1 MSGNKVSRKKSCN
14 HCKSRAA
21 AAPADTSQ
29 IHYEKFWLFRHC
41 SSVQQRDRQA
51 QKAGQL
57 FSGLLAMN
65 VVFLGCAFISSMI
78 FNHVAI
84 TLAEVWILLSI
95 LKVLCLCWII
105 YYLLG
110 ISQQPHA
117 VLHRDSHAGPIW
129 IRGSVLLFCTFS
141 VLLNVCHI
149 GYSTILIQCK
159 SKVEIV
165 FPSIGILF
173 ICTQAFFLWH
183 HSKDCIQVQ
192 HNFTRCG
199 LMLTIATNLLLWL
212 LAVTNDTIHME
223 IDSQLREVDERFA
236 GKAPFSHP
244 CNETTSCTCPNTTI
258 CKVFQKG
265 YILLYPFNTE
275 YCLVCCSVLYVMW
288 KNVGRRISHHHVPH
302 TKPKFKLQ
310 GVVFGPLLGAITVII
325 GICVFMMYQ
334 IQATGSFPSHQ
345 VFVMYYSYYI
355 VLLPL
360 MSVAAVIGTII
371 HALEKK
377 ELDTLKNPTR
387 SLDVILLMG
396 AALGQIG
403 MSYFSIV
410 ALVATDPMELLN
422 SLILSYSVLI
432 IFQNITQNVFIIDG
446 LHRQRFLAA
455 TEAGHTGHTGQ
466 QAVTSELP
474 SEEETMTSNKQEDT
488 QMSPGKEEEM
498 KEENPEAYD
507 QRRVSMLE
515 LGQEIRKVSL
525 SYIHSYSNLSWKR
538 RALREISFFLVL
550 CNIILWVMPTFGAH
564 PAFENGL
571 EKSFYGYST
580 WFVIVNFGLPLG
592 VFYRM
597 HSVGGLLEVYVTA

>member
-1 MSGNKVSRKKSCN
+1 MADKKVSRPCPHCRSKSA
-14 HCKSRAA
+14 S
-21 AAPADTSQ
+21 APADTSKV
-29 IHYEKFWLFRHC
+29 HYEKFWLYRHC
-41 SSVQQRDRQA
+41 SSLQQRDRQA

-65 VVFLGCAFISSMI
+65 VVFLGSAFISSMI
-78 FNHVAI
+78 FNKVAI
-84 TLAEVWILLSI
+84 TLADVWILLSI
-95 LKVLCLCWII
+95 LKVLCLFWII

-110 ISQQPHA
+110 TSRQPHA
-117 VLHRDSHAGPIW
+117 VLYRDSHAGAIW
-129 IRGSVLLFCTFS
+129 IRGSVLLFGSCS
-141 VLLNVCHI
+141 ILLNVFQI
-149 GYSTILIQCK
+149 GYSTILIHCK
-159 SKVEIV
+159 SRVEIL

-173 ICTQAFFLWH
+173 ICTQAYFLWN

-212 LAVTNDTIHME
+212 LAVTNDTLHVE
-223 IDSQLREVDERFA
+223 IESQLREVERRFA
-236 GKAPFSHP
+236 GS
-244 CNETTSCTCPNTTI
+244 NETTLCICPNTTI

-288 KNVGRRISHHHVPH
+288 KNVGRRISPHHIPH

-310 GVVFGPLLGAITVII
+310 GVVFGPLLGTSAVII
-325 GICVFMMYQ
+325 GACVFMMYQ
-334 IQATGSFPSHQ
+334 IQVTSLVPSSQ
-345 VFVMYYSYYI
+345 VFVIYYSYYI

-360 MSVAAVIGTII
+360 MSVGAVIGTII

-387 SLDVILLMG
+387 SLDVVLLMG

-410 ALVATDPMELLN
+410 ALVATDPRDLLN
-422 SLILSYSVLI
+422 SLALSYSVLL
-432 IFQNITQNVFIIDG
+432 IFQNISQNVFVIDG
-446 LHRQRFLAA
+446 LHRRR
-455 TEAGHTGHTGQ
+455 T
-466 QAVTSELP
+466 P
-474 SEEETMTSNKQEDT
+474 
-488 QMSPGKEEEM
+488 PGKEEDT
-498 KEENPEAYD
+498 KEEQNREGYS
-507 QRRVSMLE
+507 QRRVSVLE

-525 SYIHSYSNLSWKR
+525 SYIHTYSHLSWR
-538 RALREISFFLVL
+538 RRVLREISFFLVL

-564 PAFENGL
+564 PLFENGM
-571 EKSFYGYST
+571 ERSFYGYST

>member
-1 MSGNKVSRKKSCN
+1 CLGTSGPKGSKYWWGRTETSNTHFNAGVSGHKST
-14 HCKSRAA
+14 ST
-21 AAPADTSQ
+21 PPDTST
-29 IHYEKFWLFRHC
+29 IHYENFWLYRHC
-41 SSVQQRDRQA
+41 SSVQQSDRQA

-65 VVFLGCAFISSMI
+65 VVFLGSAFISSMI

-84 TLAEVWILLSI
+84 TLADVWILLSI

-110 ISQQPHA
+110 TSRQPHA

-129 IRGSVLLFCTFS
+129 IRGSVLLFGSFS
-141 VLLNVCHI
+141 ILLNVFQI
-149 GYSTILIQCK
+149 GYSAILIQCK
-159 SKVEIV
+159 SRVEIV
-165 FPSIGILF
+165 FPSIEILF

-223 IDSQLREVDERFA
+223 IESQLREVEQRFA
-236 GKAPFSHP
+236 G
-244 CNETTSCTCPNTTI
+244 NETASCTCPNTTM
-258 CKVFQKG
+258 CKIFQKG

-302 TKPKFKLQ
+302 IKPKFKLQ
-310 GVVFGPLLGAITVII
+310 GVVFGPLLGAAAVII
-325 GICVFMMYQ
+325 GICIFMMYQ
-334 IQATGSFPSHQ
+334 IQATGSAPNRQ

-360 MSVAAVIGTII
+360 MSVGAVIGTII
-371 HALEKK
+371 HALEKR

-403 MSYFSIV
+403 MCYFSIV
-410 ALVATDPMELLN
+410 ALVATDPRDLLN
-422 SLILSYSVLI
+422 SLILSYSVLL

-446 LHRQRFLAA
+446 LHRQPFVAA
-455 TEAGHTGHTGQ
+455 NHEAH
-466 QAVTSELP
+466 S
-474 SEEETMTSNKQEDT
+474 
-488 QMSPGKEEEM
+488 
-498 KEENPEAYD
+498 

-515 LGQEIRKVSL
+515 LGQEIRKASL
-525 SYIHSYSNLSWKR
+525 SYIHSYSHLSWKR
-538 RALREISFFLVL
+538 KALREISFFLVL
-550 CNIILWVMPTFGAH
+550 CNIILWIMPTFGAH

-597 HSVGGLLEVYVTA
+597 HSVGGLLEVYITA

>member
-1 MSGNKVSRKKSCN
+1 MSDKKVSRPCH
-14 HCKSRAA
+14 HCKSRSVS
-21 AAPADTSQ
+21 APADSSK
-29 IHYEKFWLFRHC
+29 IHYEKFWLYRHC

-65 VVFLGCAFISSMI
+65 VVFLGCAFISSKI
-78 FNHVAI
+78 FNNVAI
-84 TLAEVWILLSI
+84 TLADVWILLSI
-95 LKVLCLCWII
+95 LKVLCLFWVI
-105 YYLLG
+105 YYVLG
-110 ISQQPHA
+110 TSRQPHA
-117 VLHRDSHAGPIW
+117 VLYRDSHAGAIW
-129 IRGSVLLFCTFS
+129 IRGSVLLFGSCS
-141 VLLNVCHI
+141 ILLNVFQI
-149 GYSTILIQCK
+149 GYSTILIHCK

-173 ICTQAFFLWH
+173 IFTQTYFLWH
-183 HSKDCIQVQ
+183 HCKDCIQVQ

-212 LAVTNDTIHME
+212 LAVTNDTLHVQIE
-223 IDSQLREVDERFA
+223 SQLREVESRFA
-236 GKAPFSHP
+236 GKAPSP
-244 CNETTSCTCPNTTI
+244 CNETALCTCSDTAI

-310 GVVFGPLLGAITVII
+310 GVVVGPLLGTSAVII
-325 GICVFMMYQ
+325 GACIFMMYH
-334 IQATGSFPSHQ
+334 IQATDLAPSRQ

-360 MSVAAVIGTII
+360 MSVGAMIGTII

-387 SLDVILLMG
+387 SLDVVLLMG

-403 MSYFSIV
+403 MCYFSIV
-410 ALVATDPMELLN
+410 ALVATDPRDLLN
-422 SLILSYSVLI
+422 SLILSYSVLV
-432 IFQNITQNVFIIDG
+432 IFQNITQNIFIIDG
-446 LHRQRFLAA
+446 LHRQHF
-455 TEAGHTGHTGQ
+455 TP
-466 QAVTSELP
+466 P
-474 SEEETMTSNKQEDT
+474 SKEEDT
-488 QMSPGKEEEM
+488 KEEQGR
-498 KEENPEAYD
+498 EAYS
-507 QRRVSMLE
+507 QRRVSVLE
-515 LGQEIRKVSL
+515 LGQEIRKASL
-525 SYIHSYSNLSWKR
+525 SYIHTYSHLSWKR

-550 CNIILWVMPTFGAH
+550 CNIIMWIMPTFGAH
-564 PAFENGL
+564 PVFENGM
-571 EKSFYGYST
+571 ERSFYGYST

>member
-1 MSGNKVSRKKSCN
+1 MAGKKASRPCH
-14 HCKSRAA
+14 HCKSRSAS
-21 AAPADTSQ
+21 APADTSK
-29 IHYEKFWLFRHC
+29 IHYEKFWLYRHC

-51 QKAGQL
+51 QRAGQL

-65 VVFLGCAFISSMI
+65 VVFLGSAFISSMI
-78 FNHVAI
+78 FNNVAI
-84 TLAEVWILLSI
+84 TLADVWILLSI
-95 LKVLCLCWII
+95 LKVLCLCWIL

-110 ISQQPHA
+110 TSRQPHA
-117 VLHRDSHAGPIW
+117 VLYRDSHAGAIW
-129 IRGSVLLFCTFS
+129 IRGSVLLFASCS
-141 VLLNVCHI
+141 VLLNVFHI
-149 GYSTILIQCK
+149 GYSTILIHCK
-159 SKVEIV
+159 SRVEIL

-173 ICTQAFFLWH
+173 ICTQAYFLWH

-212 LAVTNDTIHME
+212 LAVTNDTLHIE
-223 IDSQLREVDERFA
+223 IESQLREVDRRFG
-236 GKAPFSHP
+236 GKAKTLLYIPIW
-244 CNETTSCTCPNTTI
+244 TTLCTCPDMAI

-310 GVVFGPLLGAITVII
+310 GVVFGPLLGTAAVII

-334 IQATGSFPSHQ
+334 IQVTGLVPNRQ

-360 MSVAAVIGTII
+360 MSVGAVVGTVI

-410 ALVATDPMELLN
+410 ALVASDPRDLLN
-422 SLILSYSVLI
+422 SLILSYSVLL

-446 LHRQRFLAA
+446 LHRQRF
-455 TEAGHTGHTGQ
+455 T
-466 QAVTSELP
+466 P
-474 SEEETMTSNKQEDT
+474 
-488 QMSPGKEEEM
+488 PGKEEDIRDKQSCEG
-498 KEENPEAYD
+498 YD
-507 QRRVSMLE
+507 QRRMSVLE
-515 LGQEIRKVSL
+515 LGQEIRKASL
-525 SYIHSYSNLSWKR
+525 SYIHSYSHLSWKR
-538 RALREISFFLVL
+538 RVLREISFFLVL

-571 EKSFYGYST
+571 ERSFYGYST

>member
-1 MSGNKVSRKKSCN
+1 MLGNNASRQKSCH
-14 HCKSRAA
+14 HCKSRSGAA
-21 AAPADTSQ
+21 RPDTTT
-29 IHYEKFWLFRHC
+29 IHYEKFWLYRHC

-65 VVFLGCAFISSMI
+65 VVFLGSAFISSMI

-110 ISQQPHA
+110 TSRQPHA
-117 VLHRDSHAGPIW
+117 VVHRDSHAGSIW
-129 IRGSVLLFCTFS
+129 IRGSVLLFSSFS
-141 VLLNVCHI
+141 ILLNVFQI

-159 SKVEIV
+159 STVEIL

-183 HSKDCIQVQ
+183 HCKDCIQVQ

-212 LAVTNDTIHME
+212 LAVTNDTLHME
-223 IDSQLREVDERFA
+223 IESQLREVERRFA

-258 CKVFQKG
+258 CKIFQKG

-275 YCLVCCSVLYVMW
+275 YCLICCSVMYVMW
-288 KNVGRRISHHHVPH
+288 KNVGRRISHHNVPH
-302 TKPKFKLQ
+302 AKPKFKFQ
-310 GVVFGPLLGAITVII
+310 DVVFGPLLGAIAVVV

-334 IQATGSFPSHQ
+334 IQATGSVPSRQ
-345 VFVMYYSYYI
+345 VFIMYYSYYI

-360 MSVAAVIGTII
+360 MSVSAVVGTII
-371 HALEKK
+371 HALEKR

-410 ALVATDPMELLN
+410 ALVATDPRDLLN
-422 SLILSYSVLI
+422 SLILSYSVLL
-432 IFQNITQNVFIIDG
+432 IFQNITQNIFIIDG
-446 LHRQRFLAA
+446 LHRQHF
-455 TEAGHTGHTGQ
+455 
-466 QAVTSELP
+466 V
-474 SEEETMTSNKQEDT
+474 
-488 QMSPGKEEEM
+488 SPDKEEER
-498 KEENPEAYD
+498 KEEQNHEAYE

-515 LGQEIRKVSL
+515 LGQGIRRVSL
-525 SYIHSYSNLSWKR
+525 SYIHSYSKLSWKR

-550 CNIILWVMPTFGAH
+550 CNVILWVMPTFGAH
-564 PAFENGL
+564 PVFENGL

>member
-1 MSGNKVSRKKSCN
+1 MSDKKSSRPCH
-14 HCKSRAA
+14 HCKSKSAS
-21 AAPADTSQ
+21 APADTSK
-29 IHYEKFWLFRHC
+29 IHYEKFWLYRHC

-65 VVFLGCAFISSMI
+65 VVFLGSAFISSMI
-78 FNHVAI
+78 FNKVAI
-84 TLAEVWILLSI
+84 TLADVWILLSI
-95 LKVLCLCWII
+95 LKVLCLFWII

-110 ISQQPHA
+110 TSRQPHA
-117 VLHRDSHAGPIW
+117 VLYRDSHAGAIW
-129 IRGSVLLFCTFS
+129 IRGSVLLFGSCS
-141 VLLNVCHI
+141 ILLNVFQI
-149 GYSTILIQCK
+149 GYSTILIHCK
-159 SKVEIV
+159 SRVEIV

-173 ICTQAFFLWH
+173 ICTQAYFLWH

-212 LAVTNDTIHME
+212 LAVTNDTLHIE
-223 IDSQLREVDERFA
+223 IESQLREVERRFA
-236 GKAPFSHP
+236 G
-244 CNETTSCTCPNTTI
+244 NDTTLCTCPNMTI

-288 KNVGRRISHHHVPH
+288 KNVGRRISHHHIPH

-310 GVVFGPLLGAITVII
+310 GVVFGPLLGTSAVII
-325 GICVFMMYQ
+325 GACVFMMYQ
-334 IQATGSFPSHQ
+334 IQATSLVPSRQ
-345 VFVMYYSYYI
+345 VFVIYYSYYI

-360 MSVAAVIGTII
+360 MSVGAVIGTIV

-387 SLDVILLMG
+387 SLDVVLLMG

-410 ALVATDPMELLN
+410 ALVATDPRDLLN
-422 SLILSYSVLI
+422 SLALSYSVLI
-432 IFQNITQNVFIIDG
+432 IFQNITQNIFVIDG
-446 LHRQRFLAA
+446 LHRRRIVAE
-455 TEAGHTGHTGQ
+455 TEAKHAGDAGQHT
-466 QAVTSELP
+466 ELP
-474 SEEETMTSNKQEDT
+474 GEEETTLSSKQEHSQT
-488 QMSPGKEEEM
+488 PPGKEEDT
-498 KEENPEAYD
+498 KEEQNGEVYS
-507 QRRVSMLE
+507 QRRVSVLE
-515 LGQEIRKVSL
+515 LGQEIRKASL
-525 SYIHSYSNLSWKR
+525 SYIHTYSNLSWKR
-538 RALREISFFLVL
+538 RVLREISFFLVL

-564 PAFENGL
+564 PIFENGM
-571 EKSFYGYST
+571 ERSFYGYST

>member
-1 MSGNKVSRKKSCN
+1 CH
-14 HCKSRAA
+14 HCKSRLAS
-21 AAPADTSQ
+21 APTDTSK
-29 IHYEKFWLFRHC
+29 IHYEKFWLYRHC

-65 VVFLGCAFISSMI
+65 VVFLGSAFISSMI
-78 FNHVAI
+78 FNSVAI
-84 TLAEVWILLSI
+84 TLGDVWILLSI
-95 LKVLCLCWII
+95 LKVLCLCWIV

-110 ISQQPHA
+110 TSRQPHA
-117 VLHRDSHAGPIW
+117 VLYRDSHAGAIW
-129 IRGSVLLFCTFS
+129 IRGSVLLFGSCS
-141 VLLNVCHI
+141 ILLNVFHI
-149 GYSTILIQCK
+149 GYSTILMHCK
-159 SKVEIV
+159 SRVEIV
-165 FPSIGILF
+165 FPSLGILF
-173 ICTQAFFLWH
+173 ICTQAYFLWH

-199 LMLTIATNLLLWL
+199 LMLAIATNLLLWL
-212 LAVTNDTIHME
+212 LAVTNDTLHME
-223 IDSQLREVDERFA
+223 IQSQLREVEQRFA

-244 CNETTSCTCPNTTI
+244 RNETVLCMCPDTAI

-275 YCLVCCSVLYVMW
+275 YCLICCSMLYVMW
-288 KNVGRRISHHHVPH
+288 KNVGRRINHDHVPH
-302 TKPKFKLQ
+302 AKPKFKFQ
-310 GVVFGPLLGAITVII
+310 GVVFGPLLGATVVIV
-325 GICVFMMYQ
+325 GICIFMMYQ
-334 IQATGSFPSHQ
+334 IQSTALTPSRQ
-345 VFVMYYSYYI
+345 VFVMYYSYYV

-360 MSVAAVIGTII
+360 MSVGAVIGTII

-410 ALVATDPMELLN
+410 ALVASDPRDLLN
-422 SLILSYSVLI
+422 SLILSYSVLL

-446 LHRQRFLAA
+446 LHRQRF
-455 TEAGHTGHTGQ
+455 T
-466 QAVTSELP
+466 P
-474 SEEETMTSNKQEDT
+474 
-488 QMSPGKEEEM
+488 PGKEEDI
-498 KEENPEAYD
+498 KDQNHEAYD

-515 LGQEIRKVSL
+515 LGQEIRKASL
-525 SYIHSYSNLSWKR
+525 SYIHSYSHLSWKR

-550 CNIILWVMPTFGAH
+550 CNIMLWVMHTFGAH
-564 PAFENGL
+564 PVFENGL
-571 EKSFYGYST
+571 ERSFYGYST

>member
-1 MSGNKVSRKKSCN
+1 MSDKKVSRPCH
-14 HCKSRAA
+14 HCRSRSAS
-21 AAPADTSQ
+21 APTEASK
-29 IHYEKFWLFRHC
+29 IHYEKFWLYRHC

-57 FSGLLAMN
+57 FSGLLAVN
-65 VVFLGCAFISSMI
+65 VVFLGSAFISSMI
-78 FNHVAI
+78 FNKVAI
-84 TLAEVWILLSI
+84 TLADVWILLSI
-95 LKVLCLCWII
+95 LKVLCLFWII

-117 VLHRDSHAGPIW
+117 VLYRDSHAGAIW
-129 IRGSVLLFCTFS
+129 IRGSVLLFGSCS
-141 VLLNVCHI
+141 ILLNVFQI
-149 GYSTILIQCK
+149 GYSIILIHCK
-159 SKVEIV
+159 SRVEIV

-173 ICTQAFFLWH
+173 ICTQAYFLWH

-192 HNFTRCG
+192 HNLTRCG

-212 LAVTNDTIHME
+212 LAVTNDTLHME
-223 IDSQLREVDERFA
+223 IESQLREVEQRFA
-236 GKAPFSHP
+236 G
-244 CNETTSCTCPNTTI
+244 NETTLCTCPNMTI

-288 KNVGRRISHHHVPH
+288 KNVGRRISHHHMPH

-310 GVVFGPLLGAITVII
+310 GVVFGPLLGTSAVII
-325 GICVFMMYQ
+325 GACVFMMYQ
-334 IQATGSFPSHQ
+334 IQATSLVPSRQ
-345 VFVMYYSYYI
+345 VFVIYYSYYI

-360 MSVAAVIGTII
+360 MSVGAVIGTII

-387 SLDVILLMG
+387 SLDVVLLMG

-410 ALVATDPMELLN
+410 ALVATDPRDLLN
-422 SLILSYSVLI
+422 SLALSYSVLI
-432 IFQNITQNVFIIDG
+432 IFQNITQNVFVIDG
-446 LHRQRFLAA
+446 LHRQRVVAA
-455 TEAGHTGHTGQ
+455 TEAKPAGHSGQ
-466 QAVTSELP
+466 HVVPAELP
-474 SEEETMTSNKQEDT
+474 GEEETTMSSKQEHSQT
-488 QMSPGKEEEM
+488 PPGKEEDT
-498 KEENPEAYD
+498 KEGQNREVYS
-507 QRRVSMLE
+507 QRRVSVLE
-515 LGQEIRKVSL
+515 LGQEIRKASV
-525 SYIHSYSNLSWKR
+525 SYIHTYSNLSWKR
-538 RALREISFFLVL
+538 RVLREISFFLVL

-564 PAFENGL
+564 PIFENGM
-571 EKSFYGYST
+571 ERSFYGYST

>member
-1 MSGNKVSRKKSCN
+1 MSGNKVSRQKPCH
-14 HCKSRAA
+14 HCKSRSAS
-21 AAPADTSQ
+21 APPGTSM
-29 IHYEKFWLFRHC
+29 IHYEKFWLYRHC

-51 QKAGQL
+51 QKAGRL

-65 VVFLGCAFISSMI
+65 VVFLGSAFISSII
-78 FNHVAI
+78 FNDVAI
-84 TLAEVWILLSI
+84 TLADIWILLSI
-95 LKVLCLCWII
+95 LKVLCLCWIT

-110 ISQQPHA
+110 TSRQPHA
-117 VLHRDSHAGPIW
+117 VLYRDSHAGPVW
-129 IRGSVLLFCTFS
+129 IRGSVLLFGSFS
-141 VLLNVCHI
+141 ILLNVFQI
-149 GYSTILIQCK
+149 GYSAILIQCK

-165 FPSIGILF
+165 FPSIEIIF

-183 HSKDCIQVQ
+183 HSKDCIHVQ
-192 HNFTRCG
+192 HNLTRCG

-223 IDSQLREVDERFA
+223 IESQLREVERRFA
-236 GKAPFSHP
+236 GS
-244 CNETTSCTCPNTTI
+244 NETTSCICPNTTI

-288 KNVGRRISHHHVPH
+288 KNVGRRISHDAPH
-302 TKPKFKLQ
+302 IKPKFKLH
-310 GVVFGPLLGAITVII
+310 GVVLGPLLGTMTVIV

-334 IQATGSFPSHQ
+334 IQATGSAPNRQ

-360 MSVAAVIGTII
+360 MSVVAVIGTVI
-371 HALEKK
+371 HALEKR
-377 ELDTLKNPTR
+377 ELDTVKNPTR
-387 SLDVILLMG
+387 SLDAILLMG

-410 ALVATDPMELLN
+410 AIVATDPRDLLN
-422 SLILSYSVLI
+422 SLILSYSVLL

-446 LHRQRFLAA
+446 LHRQPSAA
-455 TEAGHTGHTGQ
+455 GG
-466 QAVTSELP
+466 
-474 SEEETMTSNKQEDT
+474 ET
-488 QMSPGKEEEM
+488 KEEQ
-498 KEENPEAYD
+498 NHEAYD

-515 LGQEIRKVSL
+515 LGQEIRKASL
-525 SYIHSYSNLSWKR
+525 SYIQSYSHLSWKR
-538 RALREISFFLVL
+538 RALKEISFFLVL

-564 PAFENGL
+564 PVFENGL

-597 HSVGGLLEVYVTA
+597 HSVGGLLEVYITA

>member
-1 MSGNKVSRKKSCN
+1 MSGNKVSKQKSCQ
-14 HCKSRAA
+14 HCKNRSAS
-21 AAPADTSQ
+21 APHDTST
-29 IHYEKFWLFRHC
+29 IHYEKFWLYRHC
-41 SSVQQRDRQA
+41 SSVQQGDRQA

-65 VVFLGCAFISSMI
+65 VVFLGSAFVSSMI

-84 TLAEVWILLSI
+84 TLADVWILLSI

-110 ISQQPHA
+110 TKRQPHA
-117 VLHRDSHAGPIW
+117 VLYRDSHAGPMW
-129 IRGSVLLFCTFS
+129 IRGSVLLFGVFS
-141 VLLNVCHI
+141 ILLNTFHI
-149 GYSTILIQCK
+149 GYSAVLIQCK
-159 SKVEIV
+159 SRVEIV
-165 FPSIGILF
+165 FPSIEILF

-223 IDSQLREVDERFA
+223 IESQLREVEQRFA
-236 GKAPFSHP
+236 G
-244 CNETTSCTCPNTTI
+244 NETVSCTCPNTTI

-275 YCLVCCSVLYVMW
+275 FCLVCCSVLYVMW
-288 KNVGRRISHHHVPH
+288 KNVGRRISHHHIPH
-302 TKPKFKLQ
+302 IKHKFKLQ
-310 GVVFGPLLGAITVII
+310 GVVFGPLLGAIAVII

-334 IQATGSFPSHQ
+334 IQATSSVPDRQ
-345 VFVMYYSYYI
+345 VFVMFYSYYV

-360 MSVAAVIGTII
+360 MSMGAVAGTII

-377 ELDTLKNPTR
+377 ELDTVKNPTR
-387 SLDVILLMG
+387 SLDVVLLMG

-410 ALVATDPMELLN
+410 ALVATDPGELLN
-422 SLILSYSVLI
+422 SLILSYSVLLI
-432 IFQNITQNVFIIDG
+432 LQTITQNVFIIDG
-446 LHRQRFLAA
+446 LHRQPLVAIP
-455 TEAGHTGHTGQ
+455 EARHTGHAGHH
-466 QAVTSELP
+466 AAASERP
-474 SEEETMTSNKQEDT
+474 EEEETTTSSKQGHT
-488 QMSPGKEEEM
+488 RSSKEEET
-498 KEENPEAYD
+498 KEEQIHEACD
-507 QRRVSMLE
+507 QRRMSMLE
-515 LGQEIRKVSL
+515 LGQEIRRASL
-525 SYIHSYSNLSWKR
+525 SYIHSYSHLSWKR

-550 CNIILWVMPTFGAH
+550 CNIILWVIPTFGAH
-564 PAFENGL
+564 PVFENGL

-580 WFVIVNFGLPLG
+580 WFAIVNFGLPLG

>member
-1 MSGNKVSRKKSCN
+1 
-14 HCKSRAA
+14 
-21 AAPADTSQ
+21 
-29 IHYEKFWLFRHC
+29 
-41 SSVQQRDRQA
+41 

-65 VVFLGCAFISSMI
+65 VVFLGSAFLSSMI

-84 TLAEVWILLSI
+84 TLADVWILLSI
-95 LKVLCLCWII
+95 LKVLCLCWIT

-110 ISQQPHA
+110 TSRQPHA
-117 VLHRDSHAGPIW
+117 VLYRDSHAGPIW
-129 IRGSVLLFCTFS
+129 VRGSVLLFGSFS
-141 VLLNVCHI
+141 ILLNVFQI
-149 GYSTILIQCK
+149 GYSALLIQCK

-165 FPSIGILF
+165 FPSIEIIF

-199 LMLTIATNLLLWL
+199 LMLAIATNLLLWL

-223 IDSQLREVDERFA
+223 IESQLREVERRFE
-236 GKAPFSHP
+236 GKAPFPHP
-244 CNETTSCTCPNTTI
+244 YLCNDTTLCTCPNTTI

-275 YCLVCCSVLYVMW
+275 YCLICCSVLYVMW
-288 KNVGRRISHHHVPH
+288 KNVGRRISHHHASH
-302 TKPKFKLQ
+302 IKPKFRLQ
-310 GVVFGPLLGAITVII
+310 GVVFGPLLGATAVII
-325 GICVFMMYQ
+325 GICVFMVYQ
-334 IQATGSFPSHQ
+334 VQATSSVPNRQ

-396 AALGQIG
+396 AALGQIA

-410 ALVATDPMELLN
+410 AIVATDPRDLLN
-422 SLILSYSVLI
+422 SLILSYSVLL

-446 LHRQRFLAA
+446 LHRQPFAA
-455 TEAGHTGHTGQ
+455 AAEARHMGHTGQ
-466 QAVTSELP
+466 HTVASELP
-474 SEEETMTSNKQEDT
+474 GEEDATASNKQEHV
-488 QMSPGKEEEM
+488 QMPPGKEEEM
-498 KEENPEAYD
+498 KEEQNHEDYD

-525 SYIHSYSNLSWKR
+525 SYIQSYSHLSWKR

-550 CNIILWVMPTFGAH
+550 CNIILWIMPTFGAH
-564 PAFENGL
+564 PVFENGL
-571 EKSFYGYST
+571 EKTFYGYST
-580 WFVIVNFGLPLG
+580 WFAIVNFGLPLA

-597 HSVGGLLEVYVTA
+597 HSVGGLLEVYITA

>member
-1 MSGNKVSRKKSCN
+1 CH
-14 HCKSRAA
+14 HCKSRSAS
-21 AAPADTSQ
+21 APTDTSK
-29 IHYEKFWLFRHC
+29 IHYEKFWLYRHC

-65 VVFLGCAFISSMI
+65 VVFLGSAFISSMI
-78 FNHVAI
+78 FNKVAI
-84 TLAEVWILLSI
+84 TLADVWILLSI
-95 LKVLCLCWII
+95 LKVLCLFWII

-110 ISQQPHA
+110 TSRQPHA
-117 VLHRDSHAGPIW
+117 VLYRDSHAGAIW
-129 IRGSVLLFCTFS
+129 IRGSVLLFGSCS
-141 VLLNVCHI
+141 ILLNVFQI
-149 GYSTILIQCK
+149 GYSTILVHCK
-159 SKVEIV
+159 SRVEIV
-165 FPSIGILF
+165 FPIIGILF
-173 ICTQAFFLWH
+173 ICTQAYFLWH

-212 LAVTNDTIHME
+212 LAVTNDTLHME
-223 IDSQLREVDERFA
+223 IESQLREVERRFA
-236 GKAPFSHP
+236 GS
-244 CNETTSCTCPNTTI
+244 NETTLCTCPNMTI

-288 KNVGRRISHHHVPH
+288 KNVGRRISHHQIPH

-310 GVVFGPLLGAITVII
+310 GVVFGPLLGTSAVII
-325 GICVFMMYQ
+325 GACVFMMYQ
-334 IQATGSFPSHQ
+334 IQATSLVPSRQ
-345 VFVMYYSYYI
+345 VFVIYYSYYI

-360 MSVAAVIGTII
+360 MSVGAVIGTII

-387 SLDVILLMG
+387 SLDVVLLMG

-410 ALVATDPMELLN
+410 ALVATDPRDLLN
-422 SLILSYSVLI
+422 SLALSYSVLL
-432 IFQNITQNVFIIDG
+432 IFQNITQNVFVIDG
-446 LHRQRFLAA
+446 LHRQR
-455 TEAGHTGHTGQ
+455 T
-466 QAVTSELP
+466 P
-474 SEEETMTSNKQEDT
+474 
-488 QMSPGKEEEM
+488 PGKEEDT
-498 KEENPEAYD
+498 KEEQNCEAYS
-507 QRRVSMLE
+507 QRRVSVLE
-515 LGQEIRKVSL
+515 LGQEIRKASL
-525 SYIHSYSNLSWKR
+525 SYIHTYSHLSWKR
-538 RALREISFFLVL
+538 RVLREISFFLVL
-550 CNIILWVMPTFGAH
+550 CNIILWIMPTFGAH
-564 PAFENGL
+564 PIFENGM
-571 EKSFYGYST
+571 ERSFYGYST

>member
-1 MSGNKVSRKKSCN
+1 MSGNKVSRQKPCH
-14 HCKSRAA
+14 HCKSRSAS
-21 AAPADTSQ
+21 APPGTSM
-29 IHYEKFWLFRHC
+29 IHYEKFWLYRHC

-65 VVFLGCAFISSMI
+65 VVFLGSAFLSSMI

-84 TLAEVWILLSI
+84 TLADVWILLSI
-95 LKVLCLCWII
+95 LKVLCLFWIT

-110 ISQQPHA
+110 TSRQPHA
-117 VLHRDSHAGPIW
+117 VLYRDSHAGPVW
-129 IRGSVLLFCTFS
+129 IRGSVLLFGSFS
-141 VLLNVCHI
+141 ILLNVFQI

-159 SKVEIV
+159 SRVEIV
-165 FPSIGILF
+165 FPSIEILF

-223 IDSQLREVDERFA
+223 IESQLREVERRFA
-236 GKAPFSHP
+236 GKAP
-244 CNETTSCTCPNTTI
+244 TTSCICPNTTI

-288 KNVGRRISHHHVPH
+288 KNVGRRISHHVPH
-302 TKPKFKLQ
+302 IKPQFKLH
-310 GVVFGPLLGAITVII
+310 GVVLGPLLGTMTVII

-334 IQATGSFPSHQ
+334 IQATGSAPNRQ

-360 MSVAAVIGTII
+360 MSVVAVIGTII

-410 ALVATDPMELLN
+410 AIVATDPRDLLN
-422 SLILSYSVLI
+422 SLILSYSILL

-446 LHRQRFLAA
+446 LHRQPFAAA
-455 TEAGHTGHTGQ
+455 TEARHTGHAGQ
-466 QAVTSELP
+466 HAAASELP
-474 SEEETMTSNKQEDT
+474 GEEETTTSSKEEHT
-488 QMSPGKEEEM
+488 QMSPDKEGEM
-498 KEENPEAYD
+498 KEEQNHEAYV
-507 QRRVSMLE
+507 QRQVSMLE
-515 LGQEIRKVSL
+515 LGQEIRKASL
-525 SYIHSYSNLSWKR
+525 SYIHSYSHLSWKR
-538 RALREISFFLVL
+538 KALKEISFFLVL

-564 PAFENGL
+564 PVFENGL

-580 WFVIVNFGLPLG
+580 WFAIVNFGLPLG

-597 HSVGGLLEVYVTA
+597 HSIGGLLEVYITA

>member
-1 MSGNKVSRKKSCN
+1 MSDKKVSKPCR
-14 HCKSRAA
+14 HCKSRSASL
-21 AAPADTSQ
+21 PTETTK
-29 IHYEKFWLFRHC
+29 IHYEEFWLFRHC
-41 SSVQQRDRQA
+41 SSVHQRDRHA

-65 VVFLGCAFISSMI
+65 VVFLGSAFISSMI
-78 FNHVAI
+78 FNNVAI
-84 TLAEVWILLSI
+84 TLADVWILLSI
-95 LKVLCLCWII
+95 LKVLCLFWII

-110 ISQQPHA
+110 TSRQPHA
-117 VLHRDSHAGPIW
+117 VLYRDSHAGAIW
-129 IRGSVLLFCTFS
+129 IRGSVLLFGICS
-141 VLLNVCHI
+141 ILLNVFQI
-149 GYSTILIQCK
+149 GYSTILVHCK
-159 SKVEIV
+159 SKVEIL

-173 ICTQAFFLWH
+173 ICTQAYFLWH

-199 LMLTIATNLLLWL
+199 LMVTIATNLLLWL
-212 LAVTNDTIHME
+212 LAVTNDTLHVE
-223 IDSQLREVDERFA
+223 IESQLREVQRRFA
-236 GKAPFSHP
+236 G
-244 CNETTSCTCPNTTI
+244 NGTTLCTCPNTTI

-275 YCLVCCSVLYVMW
+275 YCLVCSSVLYVMW
-288 KNVGRRISHHHVPH
+288 KNVGRRISHDHIPN

-310 GVVFGPLLGAITVII
+310 GVVFGPLLGTSAAII
-325 GICVFMMYQ
+325 GACVFMMYQ
-334 IQATGSFPSHQ
+334 IQVTSLVPSHQ
-345 VFVMYYSYYI
+345 VTVIYYSYYI

-360 MSVAAVIGTII
+360 MSVGAVIGTII

-387 SLDVILLMG
+387 SLDVVLLMA

-410 ALVATDPMELLN
+410 ALVATDPRDPLN
-422 SLILSYSVLI
+422 SLALSYSVLL
-432 IFQNITQNVFIIDG
+432 IFQNITQNVFVIDG
-446 LHRQRFLAA
+446 LHRRHVAA
-455 TEAGHTGHTGQ
+455 AAEAKHAGHSGQHTV
-466 QAVTSELP
+466 AVELP
-474 SEEETMTSNKQEDT
+474 REEETTLNSNQEHSQT
-488 QMSPGKEEEM
+488 PPAKEEHT
-498 KEENPEAYD
+498 KEEQNREAYS

-515 LGQEIRKVSL
+515 LGQEMRKASL
-525 SYIHSYSNLSWKR
+525 SYIHTYSHLSWKR

-564 PAFENGL
+564 PIFENGM
-571 EKSFYGYST
+571 ERSFYGYST
-580 WFVIVNFGLPLG
+580 WFAIVNFGLPLG

>member
-1 MSGNKVSRKKSCN
+1 MSGKKVSKQKPCQL
-14 HCKSRAA
+14 CKNSSAS
-21 AAPADTSQ
+21 APHDTSTV
-29 IHYEKFWLFRHC
+29 HYEKFWLYRHC
-41 SSVQQRDRQA
+41 SSVQQGDRQA

-65 VVFLGCAFISSMI
+65 VVFLGSAFVSSMI

-84 TLAEVWILLSI
+84 TLADVWILLSI

-110 ISQQPHA
+110 TSRQPHA
-117 VLHRDSHAGPIW
+117 VLYRDSHAGTIW
-129 IRGSVLLFCTFS
+129 IRGSVLLFGTFS
-141 VLLNVCHI
+141 ILLNTFHI
-149 GYSTILIQCK
+149 GYSAVLIQCK
-159 SKVEIV
+159 SRVEIV
-165 FPSIGILF
+165 FPSIEILY

-223 IDSQLREVDERFA
+223 IESQLREVEQRFA
-236 GKAPFSHP
+236 G
-244 CNETTSCTCPNTTI
+244 NETVSCTCPNTTI

-275 YCLVCCSVLYVMW
+275 FCLVCCSVLYVMW

-302 TKPKFKLQ
+302 IKHKFKLQ
-310 GVVFGPLLGAITVII
+310 GVVFGPLLGAVAVII

-334 IQATGSFPSHQ
+334 IQATSSVPDRQ
-345 VFVMYYSYYI
+345 VFVMFYSYYV

-360 MSVAAVIGTII
+360 MSVGAVVGTII

-377 ELDTLKNPTR
+377 ELDTVKNPTR

-410 ALVATDPMELLN
+410 ALVATDPRDLLN
-422 SLILSYSVLI
+422 SLILSYSVLLI
-432 IFQNITQNVFIIDG
+432 LQTITQNVFIIDG
-446 LHRQRFLAA
+446 LHRQPLVAI
-455 TEAGHTGHTGQ
+455 TEGRHTGHARQ
-466 QAVTSELP
+466 HAAASELP
-474 SEEETMTSNKQEDT
+474 EEEETTISSKQGHT
-488 QMSPGKEEEM
+488 HSSKEEEI
-498 KEENPEAYD
+498 KEEQIHEACD
-507 QRRVSMLE
+507 QRRLSVLE
-515 LGQEIRKVSL
+515 LGQEIRKASL
-525 SYIHSYSNLSWKR
+525 SYIHSYSHLSWKR

-550 CNIILWVMPTFGAH
+550 CNITLWVIPTFGAH
-564 PAFENGL
+564 PVFENGL

-580 WFVIVNFGLPLG
+580 WFAIVNFGLPLG

>member
-1 MSGNKVSRKKSCN
+1 MSDKKVSRPCH
-14 HCKSRAA
+14 HCKSRSAS
-21 AAPADTSQ
+21 APTDTSK
-29 IHYEKFWLFRHC
+29 IHYEKFWLYRHC

-65 VVFLGCAFISSMI
+65 VVFLGSAFISSVI
-78 FNHVAI
+78 FNQVAI
-84 TLAEVWILLSI
+84 TLADVWILLSI
-95 LKVLCLCWII
+95 LKVLCLFWII
-105 YYLLG
+105 CYLLG
-110 ISQQPHA
+110 TSRQPHA
-117 VLHRDSHAGPIW
+117 VLYQDSHAGAIW
-129 IRGSVLLFCTFS
+129 IRGSVLLFGMCS
-141 VLLNVCHI
+141 ILLNVFQI
-149 GYSTILIQCK
+149 GYSTILIHCK
-159 SKVEIV
+159 SRVEIV

-173 ICTQAFFLWH
+173 ICTQAYFLWH

-212 LAVTNDTIHME
+212 LAVTNDTLHVE
-223 IDSQLREVDERFA
+223 IESQLRE
-236 GKAPFSHP
+236 
-244 CNETTSCTCPNTTI
+244 TTLCICPNTTI

-302 TKPKFKLQ
+302 TKYKFKLQ
-310 GVVFGPLLGAITVII
+310 GVVFGPLLGTAAVII
-325 GICVFMMYQ
+325 GACVFMMYQ
-334 IQATGSFPSHQ
+334 IQATSLAPSRQ
-345 VFVMYYSYYI
+345 VFVIYYSYYI

-360 MSVAAVIGTII
+360 MSVGAVIGTII

-387 SLDVILLMG
+387 SLDVVLLMG

-403 MSYFSIV
+403 MSYFSVV
-410 ALVATDPMELLN
+410 ALVATDPRDLLN
-422 SLILSYSVLI
+422 SLILSYSILL
-432 IFQNITQNVFIIDG
+432 IFQNITQNVFVIDG
-446 LHRQRFLAA
+446 LHRRR
-455 TEAGHTGHTGQ
+455 
-466 QAVTSELP
+466 VTPP
-474 SEEETMTSNKQEDT
+474 SKEEDT
-488 QMSPGKEEEM
+488 KEQ
-498 KEENPEAYD
+498 NREAYS
-507 QRRVSMLE
+507 QRRVSVLE
-515 LGQEIRKVSL
+515 LGQEIRKASL
-525 SYIHSYSNLSWKR
+525 SYIHTYSHLSWKR
-538 RALREISFFLVL
+538 RVLREISFFLVL

-564 PAFENGL
+564 PVFENGM
-571 EKSFYGYST
+571 ERSFYGYST

>member
-1 MSGNKVSRKKSCN
+1 MSDKKVSRPCH
-14 HCKSRAA
+14 HCKSRSAS
-21 AAPADTSQ
+21 APTDTSK
-29 IHYEKFWLFRHC
+29 IHYEKFWLYRHC

-65 VVFLGCAFISSMI
+65 VVFLGSAFISSMI
-78 FNHVAI
+78 FNKVAI
-84 TLAEVWILLSI
+84 TLADVWILLSI
-95 LKVLCLCWII
+95 LKVLCLFWII

-110 ISQQPHA
+110 TSQQPHA
-117 VLHRDSHAGPIW
+117 VLYRDSHAGAIW
-129 IRGSVLLFCTFS
+129 IRGSVLLFGSCS
-141 VLLNVCHI
+141 ILLNVFQI
-149 GYSTILIQCK
+149 GYSTILVHCK
-159 SKVEIV
+159 SRVEIV

-173 ICTQAFFLWH
+173 ICTQAYFLWH

-212 LAVTNDTIHME
+212 LAVTNDTLHME
-223 IDSQLREVDERFA
+223 IESQLREVERRFA
-236 GKAPFSHP
+236 GKAPSSHP
-244 CNETTSCTCPNTTI
+244 HWCNETTLCTCPNMTI

-288 KNVGRRISHHHVPH
+288 KNVGRHISHDHIPH

-310 GVVFGPLLGAITVII
+310 GVVFGPLLGTSAVVI
-325 GICVFMMYQ
+325 GACVFMMYQ
-334 IQATGSFPSHQ
+334 IQATSLVPSRQ
-345 VFVMYYSYYI
+345 VFVIYYSYYI

-360 MSVAAVIGTII
+360 MSVGAVIGTII

-387 SLDVILLMG
+387 SLDVVLLMG

-410 ALVATDPMELLN
+410 ALVATDPRDLLN
-422 SLILSYSVLI
+422 SLALSYSVLL
-432 IFQNITQNVFIIDG
+432 IFQNITQNVFVIDG
-446 LHRQRFLAA
+446 LHRRR
-455 TEAGHTGHTGQ
+455 TP
-466 QAVTSELP
+466 P
-474 SEEETMTSNKQEDT
+474 SKEEDT
-488 QMSPGKEEEM
+488 KEEQ
-498 KEENPEAYD
+498 NREAYS
-507 QRRVSMLE
+507 QRRVSVLE
-515 LGQEIRKVSL
+515 LGQEIRKASL
-525 SYIHSYSNLSWKR
+525 SYIHTYSHLSWKR
-538 RALREISFFLVL
+538 RVLREISFFLVL

-564 PAFENGL
+564 PIFENGM
-571 EKSFYGYST
+571 ERSFYGYST

>member
-1 MSGNKVSRKKSCN
+1 MPGNKVSKQKPCN
-14 HCKSRAA
+14 HCKSR
-21 AAPADTSQ
+21 PASASPDTST
-29 IHYEKFWLFRHC
+29 IHYENFWLYRHC
-41 SSVQQRDRQA
+41 SSLQQSDRQA

-78 FNHVAI
+78 FNHVTI
-84 TLAEVWILLSI
+84 TLADVWILLSI
-95 LKVLCLCWII
+95 LKVLCLCWIT

-110 ISQQPHA
+110 TSRQPHA
-117 VLHRDSHAGPIW
+117 VLHRDPHAGPIW
-129 IRGSVLLFCTFS
+129 IRGSVLLFGSFS
-141 VLLNVCHI
+141 VLLNVFQI
-149 GYSTILIQCK
+149 GYSSILIHCK
-159 SKVEIV
+159 SRVEIV
-165 FPSIGILF
+165 FPSIEILF
-173 ICTQAFFLWH
+173 ICTQAFLLWH

-212 LAVTNDTIHME
+212 LAVANDSIHME
-223 IDSQLREVDERFA
+223 VESQLREVEQRFE

-244 CNETTSCTCPNTTI
+244 CLCNETNLCTCPNTTN
-258 CKVFQKG
+258 CKIFQKG

-275 YCLVCCSVLYVMW
+275 YCLICCSMLYVMW
-288 KNVGRRISHHHVPH
+288 KNVGRRISHHHAPQI
-302 TKPKFKLQ
+302 KPKFKLQ
-310 GVVFGPLLGAITVII
+310 GVVFGPLLGTTAVVT

-334 IQATGSFPSHQ
+334 IQATGSVPNHQ

-355 VLLPL
+355 VILPL
-360 MSVAAVIGTII
+360 MSVGAVIGTII

-377 ELDTLKNPTR
+377 ELDTLKNPAR
-387 SLDVILLMG
+387 SLDVILLTG

-410 ALVATDPMELLN
+410 AIVATDARGVLN
-422 SLILSYSVLI
+422 SLILSHAVLL

-446 LHRQRFLAA
+446 LHRQ
-455 TEAGHTGHTGQ
+455 
-466 QAVTSELP
+466 P
-474 SEEETMTSNKQEDT
+474 YI
-488 QMSPGKEEEM
+488 SPDKREEM
-498 KEENPEAYD
+498 KEEQNHEAYD

-515 LGQEIRKVSL
+515 LGQEIRKVSR
-525 SYIHSYSNLSWKR
+525 SYMHSYSHLNWKR

-550 CNIILWVMPTFGAH
+550 CNIILWIMPTFGAH
-564 PAFENGL
+564 PVFENGQ

-580 WFVIVNFGLPLG
+580 WFAIVNFGLPLS

-597 HSVGGLLEVYVTA
+597 HSVGGLLEVYITA

>member
-1 MSGNKVSRKKSCN
+1 MSDKRVSRQKPCH
-14 HCKSRAA
+14 HCKSRSAST
-21 AAPADTSQ
+21 PADTST
-29 IHYEKFWLFRHC
+29 IHYEKFWLYRHC

-65 VVFLGCAFISSMI
+65 VVFLGSAFISSMI

-84 TLAEVWILLSI
+84 TLADVWILLSI

-110 ISQQPHA
+110 TSRQPHA
-117 VLHRDSHAGPIW
+117 VLYRDSHAGPIW
-129 IRGSVLLFCTFS
+129 IRGSVLLFGSFS
-141 VLLNVCHI
+141 ILLNVFQI
-149 GYSTILIQCK
+149 GYSAILIQCK
-159 SKVEIV
+159 SGVEIV
-165 FPSIGILF
+165 FPTIEILF

-223 IDSQLREVDERFA
+223 IESQLREVEQRFA
-236 GKAPFSHP
+236 G
-244 CNETTSCTCPNTTI
+244 NETASCTCPNTTI
-258 CKVFQKG
+258 CKIFQKG

-275 YCLVCCSVLYVMW
+275 FCLVCCSVLYVMW

-302 TKPKFKLQ
+302 SKPKFKLQ
-310 GVVFGPLLGAITVII
+310 GVVFGPLLGAAAVII

-334 IQATGSFPSHQ
+334 IQATGSAPDRQ

-355 VLLPL
+355 ALLPL
-360 MSVAAVIGTII
+360 MSVGAVIGTII
-371 HALEKK
+371 HALEKR

-410 ALVATDPMELLN
+410 ALVATDPRDLLN
-422 SLILSYSVLI
+422 SLILSYSVLL

-446 LHRQRFLAA
+446 LHRQPSGAA
-455 TEAGHTGHTGQ
+455 AEARHPEHAGQ
-466 QAVTSELP
+466 HAVP
-474 SEEETMTSNKQEDT
+474 SEPPREEDTMTSSQRRHTEV
-488 QMSPGKEEEM
+488 SPGKEEEM
-498 KEENPEAYD
+498 KEEQNHEAYN

-515 LGQEIRKVSL
+515 LGQEIRKASL
-525 SYIHSYSNLSWKR
+525 SYIHSYSHLSWKR

-564 PAFENGL
+564 PVFENGL

-580 WFVIVNFGLPLG
+580 WFAIVNFGLPLG

-597 HSVGGLLEVYVTA
+597 HSVGGLLEVYITA

>member
-1 MSGNKVSRKKSCN
+1 MSGNKVSRPCH
-14 HCKSRAA
+14 HCKSRSAY
-21 AAPADTSQ
+21 APTDTSK
-29 IHYEKFWLFRHC
+29 IHYEKFWLYRHC

-65 VVFLGCAFISSMI
+65 VVFLGSAFISSMI
-78 FNHVAI
+78 FNSVAI
-84 TLAEVWILLSI
+84 TLADVWILMSI
-95 LKVLCLCWII
+95 LKVLCLFWII

-110 ISQQPHA
+110 TSRQPHA
-117 VLHRDSHAGPIW
+117 VLYRDSHAGAIW
-129 IRGSVLLFCTFS
+129 IRGSVLLFGSCS
-141 VLLNVCHI
+141 ILLNVFQI
-149 GYSTILIQCK
+149 GYSTILIHCK
-159 SKVEIV
+159 SKVDIV
-165 FPSIGILF
+165 FPSIGIVF
-173 ICTQAFFLWH
+173 ICTQAYFLWY

-212 LAVTNDTIHME
+212 LAVTNDNLHME
-223 IDSQLREVDERFA
+223 IESQLREVERRFA

-244 CNETTSCTCPNTTI
+244 HSCNETALCMCPDTTI

-275 YCLVCCSVLYVMW
+275 YCLICCSVLYVMW

-302 TKPKFKLQ
+302 TKPKFKFQ
-310 GVVFGPLLGAITVII
+310 GVVFGPLLGATAVII
-325 GICVFMMYQ
+325 GICIFMMYQ
-334 IQATGSFPSHQ
+334 IQATSLAPSHQ

-360 MSVAAVIGTII
+360 MSVGAVIGTVI

-403 MSYFSIV
+403 MCYFSIV
-410 ALVATDPMELLN
+410 ALVASDPRDLLH
-422 SLILSYSVLI
+422 SLILSYSVLLI
-432 IFQNITQNVFIIDG
+432 LQNITQNVFIIDG
-446 LHRQRFLAA
+446 LHRQRFTL
-455 TEAGHTGHTGQ
+455 
-466 QAVTSELP
+466 
-474 SEEETMTSNKQEDT
+474 
-488 QMSPGKEEEM
+488 PGKEEDI
-498 KEENPEAYD
+498 KEEQNRED
-507 QRRVSMLE
+507 QRRMSVLE
-515 LGQEIRKVSL
+515 LGQELRRASL
-525 SYIHSYSNLSWKR
+525 SYIHTYSHLSWKR
-538 RALREISFFLVL
+538 RVLREISFFLVL

-564 PAFENGL
+564 PVFENGL
-571 EKSFYGYST
+571 ERSFYGYST

-597 HSVGGLLEVYVTA
+597 HSVGGLLEIYVTA

>member
-1 MSGNKVSRKKSCN
+1 SLQPPPTAA
-14 HCKSRAA
+14 RAT
-21 AAPADTSQ
+21 PWSESTSPYTESIEADP
-29 IHYEKFWLFRHC
+29 KFWLYRHC
-41 SSVQQRDRQA
+41 SSVQQSDRQA

-65 VVFLGCAFISSMI
+65 VVFLGSAFISSMI

-84 TLAEVWILLSI
+84 TLADVWILLSI

-110 ISQQPHA
+110 TSRQPHA

-129 IRGSVLLFCTFS
+129 IRGSVLLFGSFS
-141 VLLNVCHI
+141 ILLNVFQI
-149 GYSTILIQCK
+149 GYSAILIQCK
-159 SKVEIV
+159 SRVEIV
-165 FPSIGILF
+165 FPSIEILF
-173 ICTQAFFLWH
+173 IGTQAFFLWH

-223 IDSQLREVDERFA
+223 IESQLREVEQRFA
-236 GKAPFSHP
+236 G
-244 CNETTSCTCPNTTI
+244 NETASCTCPNTTM
-258 CKVFQKG
+258 CKIFQKG

-302 TKPKFKLQ
+302 IKPKFKLQ
-310 GVVFGPLLGAITVII
+310 GVVFGPLLGAAAVII

-334 IQATGSFPSHQ
+334 IQATGSAPSRQ

-360 MSVAAVIGTII
+360 MSVGAVIGTII
-371 HALEKK
+371 HALEKR

-403 MSYFSIV
+403 MCYFSIV
-410 ALVATDPMELLN
+410 ALVATDPRDLLN
-422 SLILSYSVLI
+422 SLILSYSVLL

-446 LHRQRFLAA
+446 LHRQPFVAA
-455 TEAGHTGHTGQ
+455 NHEAH
-466 QAVTSELP
+466 S
-474 SEEETMTSNKQEDT
+474 
-488 QMSPGKEEEM
+488 
-498 KEENPEAYD
+498 

-515 LGQEIRKVSL
+515 LGQEIRKASL
-525 SYIHSYSNLSWKR
+525 SYIHSYSHLSWKR
-538 RALREISFFLVL
+538 KALREISFFLVL

-597 HSVGGLLEVYVTA
+597 HSVGGLLEVYITA